1 MKEVD
6 YNPGYG
12 ATVVVEEE
20 RTLEARIAAA
30 LAAGDI
36 DERDAREIRR
46 IQEAAQ
52 NIRNSDI
59 IILWKE

>member
-1 MKEVD
+1 MTEVD

-46 IQEAAQ
+46 LA
-52 NIRNSDI
+52 DI
-59 IILWKE
+59 EFDGIGL